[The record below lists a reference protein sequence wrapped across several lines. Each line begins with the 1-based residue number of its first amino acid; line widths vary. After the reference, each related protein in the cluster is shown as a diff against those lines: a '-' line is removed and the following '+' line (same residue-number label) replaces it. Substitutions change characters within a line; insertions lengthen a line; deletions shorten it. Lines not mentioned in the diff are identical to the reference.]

1 MKKDKKQE
9 TKIIKEG
16 NHGIVINPNV
26 SYSFHVAADTSWT
39 DDINNFY
46 SSRSWDSDPVA
57 IGGFNVVPYGA
68 NNNMP
73 KELRDILEIQHLGE
87 GIMRRQRGLLWGQGP
102 ELYKVERKEGIR
114 SRIWMDDPEIE
125 RWLKDIKYE
134 EFLRS
139 CIVDYIH
146 TEGVFSKLYLNKG
159 ARIGAK
165 PFIANIEYMSAAKC
179 RLEWPDNI
187 ATNKVARII
196 TGDFEYSKWFS
207 PYPVFDPADPFRNRI
222 SIGYYNMTSFA
233 RDFYPV
239 PSYYGS
245 LNWINRSSA
254 IPQILKSLT
263 DNSLNIKWHI
273 KSPTSYWDTQA
284 ERLKAQ
290 CTEKQTQYTE
300 KMLDDLKDETFK
312 KLAEVLAGVKNVGKF
327 FTSETIMNNYGQM
340 EGWEIVSIDQ
350 KVKDFIDSQLA
361 IAKYADSAATAG
373 LGLHP
378 SLSNLIVDG
387 KLASG
392 SEQLYALK
400 LYFATEIDVPES
412 IVCQAINYA
421 IEANWPGKNLKL
433 GFYHDV
439 VKTEENV
446 TPEERVKNKV

>member
-1 MKKDKKQE
+1 MKNKSKE
-9 TKIIKEG
+9 TKVIRKG
-16 NHGIVINPNV
+16 NQGIVISPNV
-26 SYSFHVAADTSWT
+26 AFSFQVAADTSWT
-39 DDINNFY
+39 DEINNFY
-46 SSRSWDSDPVA
+46 SSKSWDTEPLSV
-57 IGGFNVVPYGA
+57 GGYNVIPYGA

-102 ELYKVERKEGIR
+102 ELYKVERKDGVR
-114 SRIWMDDPEIE
+114 TRIWVDDPEIE
-125 RWLKDIKYE
+125 SWLKEIKYE
-134 EFLRS
+134 EYLRS
-139 CIVDYIH
+139 CISDYIH
-146 TEGVFSKLYLNKG
+146 TEGVFSKYFLNKG
-159 ARIGAK
+159 SRIGSRS
-165 PFIANIEYMSAAKC
+165 FIANIEHIGAQKC
-179 RLEWPDNI
+179 RLEYPDNI
-187 ATNKVARII
+187 ATGKINRII
-196 TGDFEYSKWFS
+196 TGDFEYYYWFQ
-207 PYPVFDPADPFRNRI
+207 PYPVFDPSDPFRNKI
-222 SIGYYNMTSFA
+222 SMGYYNMKSFA

-263 DNSLNIKWHI
+263 DNSLNIKWHV
-273 KSPTSYWDTQA
+273 KSPVSYWEAQA

-290 CTEKQTQYTE
+290 CTEKQIQYTE
-300 KMLDDLKDETFK
+300 AMLDDLKDNTYK

-327 FTSETIMNNYGQM
+327 FTSETCINNFGQM
-340 EGWEIVSIDQ
+340 EGWEIDSIDQ
-350 KVKDFIDSQLA
+350 KVKDFIDAQIE

-421 IEANWPGKNLKL
+421 IDANWPGKNLKI

-439 VKTEENV
+439 VKTEDSV
-446 TPEERVKNKV
+446 TPSERVKNKV